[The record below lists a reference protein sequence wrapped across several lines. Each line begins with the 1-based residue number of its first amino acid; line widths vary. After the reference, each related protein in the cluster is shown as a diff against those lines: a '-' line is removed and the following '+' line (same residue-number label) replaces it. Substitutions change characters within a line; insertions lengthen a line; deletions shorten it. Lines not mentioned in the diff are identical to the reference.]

1 MFGEGGLTGMFN
13 DPGFMRFL
21 AQLGTGFDPEGAG
34 GIIGRATIDSI
45 ESQQAGKVAAKQDQ
59 RWSAILDALAKGSVS
74 SATMTEGKNGTVF
87 KVTGPGK
94 GLGSLNENQQQTLPS
109 LSQSQ
114 MQTSPSPSPM
124 VGEFL
129 NQFSQTMAGMLSQLG
144 VLK

>member
-21 AQLGTGFDPEGAG
+21 AQLGTGFDPEGAS
-34 GIIGRATIDSI
+34 GIIGRAAIDSI
-45 ESQQAGKVAAKQDQ
+45 ESQQASKVAAKQDQ

-74 SATMTEGKNGTVF
+74 SATMTEGKKGTVF
-87 KVTGPGK
+87 KLTGPEK
-94 GLGSLNENQQQTLPS
+94 GLGSLNENQQQALPS

-114 MQTSPSPSPM
+114 GQTSPSPM

>member
-1 MFGEGGLTGMFN
+1 MFGEGGLMGMFN

-21 AQLGTGFDPEGAG
+21 AQLGTGLDPEGAG
-34 GIIGRATIDSI
+34 GIIGRAAVDSI
-45 ESQQAGKVAAKQDQ
+45 ESQQAGNVAAKQDQ

-94 GLGSLNENQQQTLPS
+94 GLGSLNENQQQALPP

-114 MQTSPSPSPM
+114 VQNSPSPM

>member
-1 MFGEGGLTGMFN
+1 MFGTGGLTGMFN
-13 DPGFMRFL
+13 DPGFLSFL
-21 AQLGTGFDPEGAG
+21 AQLGAGFDPEGAG
-34 GIIGRATIDSI
+34 GVIGRATIGSI
-45 ESQQAGKVAAKQDQ
+45 ESQQAGNVAAKQDQ
-59 RWSAILDALAKGSVS
+59 RWSAILDALAKGNVS

-87 KVTGPGK
+87 KVKGPGK
-94 GLGSLNENQQQTLPS
+94 ELGSLNENQQPALPS

-114 MQTSPSPSPM
+114 LQTSPSPM